1 MTQLAHQIYMQP
13 GNLARLDLYK
23 YSETGRC
30 KQAITDHLRRV
41 IDQYVCL
48 AIDSH
53 RTEMATLLVEG
64 KLKNP
69 PIYVVADEP
78 FKLIHRP
85 FGSNNQ
91 VLHGFLFNPLLL
103 DVCQRS
109 LTSQNPNL
117 VKVVEFVL
125 PSQRIFEAIESY
137 HTTLKEPPND
147 NVFPS

>member
-13 GNLARLDLYK
+13 GNLIRLGMYK
-23 YSETGRC
+23 VAGSSLRS
-30 KQAITDHLRRV
+30 QIITEHLRTE

-78 FKLIHRP
+78 FKLINRP
-85 FGSNNQ
+85 FGSNKH
-91 VLHGFLFNPLLL
+91 VVHGFLFNPTLLEIL
-103 DVCQRS
+103 HRVDDTDLAMKRD
-109 LTSQNPNL
+109 
-117 VKVVEFVL
+117 EFVL

-137 HTTLKEPPND
+137 HTTLKEIPQ
-147 NVFPS
+147 

>member
-13 GNLARLDLYK
+13 GNLANLDRYMAPRSIYK
-23 YSETGRC
+23 S
-30 KQAITDHLRRV
+30 QAISENLHLM

-64 KLKNP
+64 KLKSP

-78 FKLIHRP
+78 FKLIIRP
-85 FGSNNQ
+85 FGSNKH
-91 VLHGFLFNPLLL
+91 VVHGFLFNPTLLEIL
-103 DVCQRS
+103 HRDDVTDLAMER
-109 LTSQNPNL
+109 
-117 VKVVEFVL
+117 VEFVL

-137 HTTLKEPPND
+137 HTTLKEPSND
-147 NVFPS
+147 NEFPT